1 MRVAYDDGEEILH
14 PLTERW
20 RAEGRTAA
28 DALRRQLPLLRSDSI
43 RGGERKARRQLPLLR
58 SDCLSEQV
66 EQGQQRSNCR
76 SSEGSSQLRSH
87 CGGCLCCAERLP
99 V

>member
-28 DALRRQLPLLRSDSI
+28 DALRRQLPLLRSD
-43 RGGERKARRQLPLLR
+43 
-58 SDCLSEQV
+58 CLSEQV
-66 EQGQQRSNCR
+66 ERGQQRSNCR
-76 SSEGSSQLRSH
+76 SSEHASR
-87 CGGCLCCAERLP
+87 